1 MGQVLVDSDS
11 LTAIGDAIRKKT
23 NQVIKY
29 KPAEMPAAINNI
41 NSLKLGGYKVN
52 ITQSDHQ
59 TIHVVQSTF
68 SDQESSFTIEDHPT
82 INISLTADPGYRAGN
97 LNRTTFT
104 FSNDVREV
112 DIFATEATYSPNNIT
127 YNGNMN
133 VFVAQVPKGNMFN
146 ITTGTKKDIIAMG
159 GGFNEAFAL
168 TLVDDGDNYSLERLM
183 INYKNNFYNLD
194 PNCKYKITTLKIGDT
209 SLSETDISD
218 GDPNIPSTSTSYAYI
233 NADIDKYWVKSV
245 YYQCTGKDL
254 ELSYVDSVS
263 PKSLDDTMQN
273 GTPSNA
279 KDAYLGEQIANTIF
293 SFFRKEYYKPTTS
306 DYVRFEVEISNESFD
321 DFALLSEKQQKK
333 YSDDVDAFMAAYKAN
348 PTIFRTGNLVQGY
361 YAKLEALQKKYAND
375 KAALN
380 ILKQYNPAT
389 NEQQHGLSWGFATLG
404 FVNANPDL
412 FELTYWIDPSDK
424 YGFLASLP
432 GGNAYVLWLFYARY
446 VAAELFMAQTYN
458 RFAGF
463 TPIFEPADPI
473 ISTIPVSITF
483 TKVTQ

>member
-29 KPAEMPAAINNI
+29 KPAEMPAAINSI

-133 VFVAQVPKGNMFN
+133 VFLAQVPRGNMFN

-159 GGFNEAFAL
+159 GYVFNEAFAL
-168 TLVDDGDNYSLERLM
+168 ALVDDGDTPLERL
-183 INYKNNFYNLD
+183 IFNYKNNFYNLD

-218 GDPNIPSTSTSYAYI
+218 GDPNIPSITGAYASI
-233 NADIDKYWVKSV
+233 NASIDKVWVKSV
-245 YYQCTGKDL
+245 YEQCTGKRL
-254 ELSYVDSVS
+254 KLSYVDSVS

-293 SFFRKEYYKPTTS
+293 GFFGYYKPTTS
-306 DYVRFEVEISNESFD
+306 DYVRFDVDVGNESFHE
-321 DFALLSEKQQKK
+321 FIMLSEKQQKE

-389 NEQQHGLSWGFATLG
+389 NEQQ
-404 FVNANPDL
+404 
-412 FELTYWIDPSDK
+412 
-424 YGFLASLP
+424 
-432 GGNAYVLWLFYARY
+432 
-446 VAAELFMAQTYN
+446 Q
-458 RFAGF
+458 
-463 TPIFEPADPI
+463 
-473 ISTIPVSITF
+473 
-483 TKVTQ
+483 

>member
-23 NQVIKY
+23 NQVIKF

-68 SDQESSFTIEDHPT
+68 SDQKSSFTIEDHPT

-133 VFVAQVPKGNMFN
+133 VFLSTLSTNGKIFN
-146 ITTGTKKDIIAMG
+146 ITTGTKKDNIAMG
-159 GGFNEAFAL
+159 HYANNEAFAL
-168 TLVDDGDNYSLERLM
+168 TLADNGDDLFERLVV
-183 INYKNNFYNLD
+183 NYKNNFYNLD
-194 PNCKYKITTLKIGDT
+194 PNCKYKTTTLKIGDT
-209 SLSETDISD
+209 SLSADDLSD
-218 GDPNIPSTSTSYAYI
+218 GDPNISSTSTYTYI
-233 NADIDKYWVKSV
+233 NADMSKYWVKSV
-245 YYQCTGKDL
+245 YNQCTGKRL

-273 GTPSNA
+273 GTPSDA

-293 SFFRKEYYKPTTS
+293 GFFGYYKPTTS
-306 DYVRFEVEISNESFD
+306 DYVRFDVDVSNESFD
-321 DFALLSEKQQKK
+321 EFVVLSEKQQKK
-333 YSDDVDAFMAAYKAN
+333 YFDDVDAFMAAYKAN

-361 YAKLEALQKKYAND
+361 YAKLEKLQQKYANN

-389 NEQQHGLSWGFATLG
+389 NEQQHGLSRGFATLD
-404 FVNANPDL
+404 FTNTNPDL
-412 FELTYWIDPSDK
+412 FELTYYIDSSDK

-446 VAAELFMAQTYN
+446 VAAELFMAQSYN